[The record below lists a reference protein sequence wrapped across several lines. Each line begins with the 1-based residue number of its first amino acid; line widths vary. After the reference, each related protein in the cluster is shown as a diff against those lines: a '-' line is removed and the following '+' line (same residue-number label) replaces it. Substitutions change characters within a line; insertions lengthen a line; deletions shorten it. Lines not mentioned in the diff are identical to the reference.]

1 MKYAIKIRSII
12 WRKIS
17 IYSVQG
23 LPVGSNNVGFDVIG
37 ASPEE
42 CYGYAGPVGKSGLE
56 TANDGET
63 WWEKRHKRLEEFIEE
78 QIEKNQKEHL
88 IKRKQMEDV
97 YRSRTYESKQR
108 LSNLL
113 NNSNANSDNV
123 NIQSLVSTAASSYE
137 KSYQLSDSL
146 PARPFFTA
154 SSILS
159 IITLEYA

>member
-1 MKYAIKIRSII
+1 M
-12 WRKIS
+12 
-17 IYSVQG
+17 
-23 LPVGSNNVGFDVIG
+23 
-37 ASPEE
+37 
-42 CYGYAGPVGKSGLE
+42 
-56 TANDGET
+56 
-63 WWEKRHKRLEEFIEE
+63 EEFIEE

-137 KSYQLSDSL
+137 KSALRWYLMIKSELLHDYNQ
-146 PARPFFTA
+146 
-154 SSILS
+154 
-159 IITLEYA
+159 IIG

>member
-1 MKYAIKIRSII
+1 M
-12 WRKIS
+12 
-17 IYSVQG
+17 
-23 LPVGSNNVGFDVIG
+23 
-37 ASPEE
+37 
-42 CYGYAGPVGKSGLE
+42 
-56 TANDGET
+56 
-63 WWEKRHKRLEEFIEE
+63 EEFIEE

-137 KSYQLSDSL
+137 KSIEMVSHDK
-146 PARPFFTA
+146 
-154 SSILS
+154 IW
-159 IITLEYA
+159 IITWLQSNYWMNNNFVYKILEEGGWWYYEYIF

>member
-1 MKYAIKIRSII
+1 MLALMLLERH
-12 WRKIS
+12 RK
-17 IYSVQG
+17 
-23 LPVGSNNVGFDVIG
+23 NVMVMQVRQERVDQ
-37 ASPEE
+37 
-42 CYGYAGPVGKSGLE
+42 K

-137 KSYQLSDSL
+137 KSIEMVSHDK
-146 PARPFFTA
+146 
-154 SSILS
+154 I
-159 IITLEYA
+159 